1 MPWKIISLIG
11 ERARL
16 IRALLRGKMSV
27 KQCAHAAHV
36 SRTTVWKWRRRF
48 WREGRRGLH
57 DRSRRP
63 HRLPRQTARVWVRR
77 IARLRAAQP
86 DWGAK
91 KLRAV
96 LRQTWGRAALP
107 CVRTVARWVQRLGLV
122 RPRRIRPRKAGRAW
136 HPSLTRAR
144 RANQVWTVDFK
155 GWFRTGDGT
164 RVEPLTVRDLFSR
177 YGLVVRLLANQR
189 WQPVQAVFR
198 GLFRQHGLPEIIRVD
213 NGGPFAS
220 SGPAGLAR
228 LSVWWLRLGIRVEF
242 TRPGHPEDNGAHE
255 QFHRVLKR
263 ETLQPPART
272 RPGQQHR
279 TNGWLKSYNRERPH
293 EALQQRMP
301 VKFYRKS
308 GKRYPRPLPPVK
320 YPAGWTVR
328 QVRSNGEIRWQGR
341 RRFVGEAFV
350 GQPVGL
356 KRLRAGVWRVRF
368 LDLRIGQLHATD
380 AGAMRPM
387 AYRHRRPRYPKKKSV
402 NHVLSPKC

>member
-1 MPWKIISLIG
+1 MPWKITSLIG
-11 ERARL
+11 ERVRL

-27 KQCAHAAHV
+27 QQCAHAAHV
-36 SRTTVWKWRRRF
+36 SRTTVWKWRQRF

-63 HRLPRQTARVWVRR
+63 HRLPQQTARVWVRR
-77 IARLRAAQP
+77 IERLRRQQP

-96 LRQTWGRAALP
+96 LRQTWGRHALP
-107 CVRTVARWVQRLGLV
+107 CVRTVARWVARLGLV
-122 RPRRIRPRKAGRAW
+122 RPRRVRPRKAGQAW
-136 HPSLTRAR
+136 RPALTRAR

-198 GLFRQHGLPEIIRVD
+198 GRFRQHGLPEIIRVD

-220 SGPAGLAR
+220 TGPAGLTR

-263 ETLQPPART
+263 ATLQPPVRT

-279 TNGWLKSYNRERPH
+279 TNGWLKHYNRERPH

-301 VKFYRKS
+301 VKFYRRS
-308 GKRYPRPLPPVK
+308 ARRYPQPLPPVQ
-320 YPAGWTVR
+320 YPADWTVR

-368 LDLRIGQLHATD
+368 MHLPIGQLHAADT
-380 AGAMRPM
+380 GAMRPM
-387 AYRHRRPRYPKKKSV
+387 VYRHRQRRHPKKKSV